1 MTPPRT
7 YARRL
12 ALLCLLNLAVFAV
25 SAARAEDPI
34 ILSGPASSSIDLPDI
49 TITGPDSQKS
59 VVMLLH
65 VPRWME
71 IENGERIG
79 AGMWMFPLARQKSI
93 KLKLKADASGDA
105 KINAMIYV
113 DSTGD
118 QTEREY
124 LVEVA
129 DKSQPQVGGNR
140 VGAAPAGNSGENSTI
155 EFPFSPTSPEVLK
168 SEHIMLI
175 DVPETLSVENGLRIG
190 KGMWL
195 VKRDAVADA
204 RFKVTPSATGLADFR
219 AFAVGAG
226 GAVGARIDVK
236 VDLADRKLISPDP
249 SSDAGPDPSEVQKP
263 ASPAGASPSPASQT
277 AQLDQKNE
285 PQAGAAQKP
294 AGVDWRSFL
303 DKQKDDAQPSAP
315 NNTPAAAAPGP
326 TRSDDELIV
335 MGRFL
340 VKECTT
346 CHNVY
351 AKDVG
356 IPVMAGLTVD
366 RFINTMDLYRRGK
379 RSNKVMQSIANSLSD
394 DETRALALY
403 LARIKPG
410 EATAG
415 ADVDGAAIAT
425 RPAQDSEEA
434 QLEFAKVLVRECTTC
449 HSLYGNDV
457 GIPVMIG
464 LEVDRFKN
472 TIDLYRRK
480 KRSNKIMQ
488 SVAASLS
495 ESDTHA
501 LALYLSRIKPAT
513 VEQIAA
519 PSPQAAKA
527 KPAKRTL
534 RKADREQ
541 TARISGWIERAQ
553 EMIDNGN
560 VSSARLL
567 LRRAAEFGDARA
579 ALLIASSYDPN
590 VLKWDPMT
598 GIVAEPLMARKWYL
612 EAKSL
617 GAGPEVD
624 RRLAALPPVNQ

>member
-7 YARRL
+7 SARRT
-12 ALLCLLNLAVFAV
+12 ALLCLLTAASFAV
-25 SAARAEDPI
+25 SAARADDPI
-34 ILSGPASSSIDLPDI
+34 VLSGPANSRIDLPDI
-49 TITGPDSQKS
+49 TVTGPDSQKS

-65 VPRWME
+65 VPKWME
-71 IENGERIG
+71 VENGERIG
-79 AGMWMFPLARQKSI
+79 AGMWMFPLARQKNV
-93 KLKLKADASGDA
+93 KLKLKADATGNV

-124 LVEVA
+124 FIKVA
-129 DKSQPQVGGNR
+129 DKSKPQ
-140 VGAAPAGNSGENSTI
+140 PAGNRGGNTRPGNPDNNSTI
-155 EFPFSPTSPEVLK
+155 EFPLSPTSPEVLQ
-168 SEHIMLI
+168 SDHIMLI
-175 DVPETLSVENGLRIG
+175 NVPETLSVQNGLRIG
-190 KGMWL
+190 NGMWL
-195 VKRDAVADA
+195 IKRDAVADA
-204 RFKVTPSATGLADFR
+204 RIEVTPGATGLAGFR

-226 GAVGARIDVK
+226 GAVSARLDVK
-236 VDLADRKLISPDP
+236 VDLADRKLISPNP
-249 SSDAGPDPSEVQKP
+249 NNRQTP
-263 ASPAGASPSPASQT
+263 ANDAGASPSPNEQT
-277 AQLDQKNE
+277 AQLE
-285 PQAGAAQKP
+285 PKTEPKAGATQKP
-294 AGVDWRSFL
+294 GVVDWRSFL
-303 DKQKDDAQPSAP
+303 DKQKDGDGTQPSAA
-315 NNTPAAAAPGP
+315 NKTPAADAAASGP

-356 IPVMAGLTVD
+356 IPVMAGLTAD

-410 EATAG
+410 EATGG
-415 ADVDGAAIAT
+415 AEVDGAAIAT

-434 QLEFAKVLVRECTTC
+434 QLELAKVLVRECTTC

-513 VEQIAA
+513 AEQIAA
-519 PSPQAAKA
+519 PSPQAPKP

-541 TARISGWIERAQ
+541 TARIAGWIERAQ
-553 EMIDNGN
+553 SMIDNGN

-567 LRRAAEFGDARA
+567 LKRAAEFGDARA

-612 EAKSL
+612 EAKAL

-624 RRLAALPPVNQ
+624 RRLAALPPANR